1 MTEDAPLKKSRKIER
16 LFLLMISAVF
26 ALLFFFLYAF
36 LQRDFKDVDS
46 RLAEGTMFNLNSKDP
61 EGIRTLIRKG
71 YYFEDKK
78 DIDLIYSAVAKGLS
92 LDQKPIDNIGELN
105 KRRFF
110 VDADEAFINGG
121 ESFRKRIMV
130 SRSMLGFTGDD
141 SVAFSQ
147 EKTKPQTLSSSTD
160 VGLGKHAISGEIL
173 DKEKKPASG
182 VLVRLEMILP
192 QDSAYSETV
201 TEVETE
207 IAEKGPGFKKVYL
220 LDSLK
225 NKQLESLT
233 AYARTDAQGR
243 YTFANLPEDK
253 AFKILPLQ
261 PGFQFGTYPEKGRLF
276 NCTYPRR
283 IQ

>member
-130 SRSMLGFTGDD
+130 SRSMLGLPAMIQLLFRR
-141 SVAFSQ
+141 
-147 EKTKPQTLSSSTD
+147 
-160 VGLGKHAISGEIL
+160 
-173 DKEKKPASG
+173 KKPSRK
-182 VLVRLEMILP
+182 L
-192 QDSAYSETV
+192 
-201 TEVETE
+201 
-207 IAEKGPGFKKVYL
+207 
-220 LDSLK
+220 
-225 NKQLESLT
+225 
-233 AYARTDAQGR
+233 
-243 YTFANLPEDK
+243 
-253 AFKILPLQ
+253 
-261 PGFQFGTYPEKGRLF
+261 
-276 NCTYPRR
+276 
-283 IQ
+283 